1 MDKEKVSSE
10 LLQQIFKRSS
20 RRLVTLAVE
29 GEEELLSIIHRKAE
43 AMQDAGK
50 DKLVVTFT
58 HQIKVDFTKGQQT
71 DTLGGNI
78 KVALVIDGTLDDPAQ
93 GELFGEEEE
102 ELD

>member
-1 MDKEKVSSE
+1 MEKVSNE
-10 LLQQIFKRSS
+10 LLQKIFKRSS

-29 GEEELLSIIHRKAE
+29 GEDELLAIIHRKAE

-58 HQIKVDFTKGQQT
+58 HQIKVDFSKGTQT

-78 KVALVIDGTLDDPAQ
+78 KVSLVMDGALDDPDK
-93 GELFGEEEE
+93 GELPLGEEE